1 LRKPRRVGFI
11 HAHSVILFANMPV
24 EIVSIKDMPLD
35 ARAELVRQLGYE
47 VDGKQILKDGAPA
60 IDPYLDQPVTLDNM
74 AVLPGSAVLIV
85 DNAVSFAA
93 YFEEHGDWG

>member
-1 LRKPRRVGFI
+1 
-11 HAHSVILFANMPV
+11 MTV
-24 EIVSIKDMPLD
+24 EIVSIQDMPLE

-47 VDGKQILKDGAPA
+47 VEGHRILKNGEPA
-60 IDPYLDQPVTLDNM
+60 LDPYINEPVTLDNM
-74 AVLPGSAVLIV
+74 AIVPGSAILLR